1 MAQYIQLQKNDIQ
14 RIANHYGLIVVDY
27 KPIEGGASNSSYVL
41 KTPQNRYVLTVFDEK
56 TLAYVVKLGQLLLF
70 LAKYDFTTTRLL
82 LLPTEEVTLVYRQKP
97 VMLKTYI
104 SGQVCQNIDDA
115 MMRQVGAAM
124 ARLHQ
129 TPAPDFLPDRH
140 PYGLHFFPEVISHN
154 VNQAYDSWLAERL
167 VQLKL
172 QIPPELPCGLIHGD
186 IFYDNILFE
195 RGRLKAIID
204 FEEACLYYK
213 MFDLGMGILGLCT
226 EGTTWILSKARAL
239 VMGYQQVKALE
250 EREKESLQLFCAYAA
265 IATSCWRFWKYHIHS
280 PTVEKAD
287 EHWQMVHLAE
297 EIDAV
302 PKTKFLETVF
312 NSNG

>member
-1 MAQYIQLQKNDIQ
+1 M
-14 RIANHYGLIVVDY
+14 
-27 KPIEGGASNSSYVL
+27 
-41 KTPQNRYVLTVFDEK
+41 
-56 TLAYVVKLGQLLLF
+56 
-70 LAKYDFTTTRLL
+70 
-82 LLPTEEVTLVYRQKP
+82 
-97 VMLKTYI
+97 
-104 SGQVCQNIDDA
+104 
-115 MMRQVGAAM
+115 
-124 ARLHQ
+124 
-129 TPAPDFLPDRH
+129 
-140 PYGLHFFPEVISHN
+140 
-154 VNQAYDSWLAERL
+154 AERL

-186 IFYDNILFE
+186 VFYDNILFE
-195 RGRLKAIID
+195 RGKLKAIID

-213 MFDLGMGILGLCT
+213 VFDLGMGILGLCT
-226 EGTTWILSKARAL
+226 EGTTWVLSKARAL

-302 PKTKFLETVF
+302 PKTKFLHAVF
-312 NSNG
+312 SSNG